1 MRYTNTFIET
11 QFLISVDKALARVKT
26 ILDTTRHP
34 QLAHEDEDHKY
45 DDKYALAEF
54 LVNTSIAAKLNALE
68 RLGLDGEKLQQVLS
82 WVYDDKQS
90 VTLRLEAEDT
100 CSYLKENI
108 VSVRSNVEHEVE
120 TTVQRTSFL
129 GLGGERTET
138 ISTKVVT
145 KVKEHHWKVGVQHR
159 LLIYKGSDPENC
171 IELQAR
177 NVSTVIIIA
186 AGQATGASPSQKPR
200 SPLAERTS
208 HRPIELNLTWML
220 QRISPKEQQ
229 CQFYIDRT
237 KHSCKTPR
245 RNENVDEA
253 VQFEHELQLWTQ
265 RVSTYYLTRVQNG
278 IQNRH
283 KPASPTEDGTSNKG
297 PDLGSIT
304 DETIFVPVIPLLEK
318 GSVLSLGDVAA
329 FLGEQNRSLQASIA
343 DTSKSFPP
351 SQLMRLVSN
360 LEATTYLLCKHLS
373 TIVQQTVEG
382 LDYVENMLEKQLVQ
396 AIGKEVDGKEFEE
409 YIRYHHKKLF
419 GDKYAPI
426 PFTYAVR
433 RPDHYPDGMLS
444 IENVDSQIDP
454 VYTWVRKMPDTGRT
468 SMFVPINA
476 ATSVELRG
484 GCFLHGWLQH
494 RFESSPVEPLFQLA
508 ARARQFSSF
517 LLIIGNIMG
526 PNQLNPKNAII
537 LQNKDELLIPL
548 ITNVLPSA
556 KDFKDAIASLS
567 PEQQDF
573 ANSFRSMQLESSIF
587 GVCVI
592 QLKPQLERLL
602 GLPDDALTKEIQL
615 TQDLMS
621 LFVDY
626 QIPSDLLSLQHAS
639 TTLPTDAEKVA
650 LVKEYVK
657 AVTDVIA
664 AEKKKQLDEETMKA
678 DMRTEMMHK
687 QTGGHGDGVGQGEI
701 YIRSEGKKVRRVR
714 KLMAAPRMVQS
725 DFTPEMAMSCIAPP
739 PQSVPGESAT
749 TYDLM
754 DVQVGADA
762 EQKTPSSNLT
772 NLSQG
777 EAGVAND
784 FTLIPRILDQ
794 KLEVLDK
801 DNALHS
807 TVIKAGDLWTRK
819 RQQNLLVSPETYSL
833 TSSDLDSEK
842 TKAFDLLDAISRSG
856 TLPIDC
862 SELHVVIA
870 VSHCF
875 ENTVMGTVVQDN
887 INPILKV
894 EKSSMLLASTVHAE
908 LPNKVLANEKEIA
921 RLKGAF
927 PELMDA

>member
-1 MRYTNTFIET
+1 
-11 QFLISVDKALARVKT
+11 
-26 ILDTTRHP
+26 
-34 QLAHEDEDHKY
+34 
-45 DDKYALAEF
+45 
-54 LVNTSIAAKLNALE
+54 
-68 RLGLDGEKLQQVLS
+68 LGLDGEKLQQVLS
-82 WVYDDKQS
+82 WVYDEKQS

-100 CSYLKENI
+100 CSFLKENI
-108 VSVRSNVEHEVE
+108 VSVRSNKEHEVE

-138 ISTKVVT
+138 ISTKVIT
-145 KVKEHHWKVGVQHR
+145 KVKENHWKVGVQHR
-159 LLIYKGSDPENC
+159 LLIYKGSNPENC
-171 IELQAR
+171 IELQSR

-186 AGQATGASPSQKPR
+186 AGQATGASSSQSPK
-200 SPLAERTS
+200 SPLAERTL
-208 HRPIELNLTWML
+208 HPPIELNLTWML

-237 KHSCKTPR
+237 KPSCKTPR
-245 RNENVDEA
+245 RNENVDEV
-253 VQFEHELQLWTQ
+253 VQFAHELQMWTR
-265 RVSTYYLTRVQNG
+265 RVSTFYLIRIQNG

-283 KPASPTEDGTSNKG
+283 RPASPTEDGTGNKG
-297 PDLGSIT
+297 PDLGSVT
-304 DETIFVPVIPLLEK
+304 DETIFVPVIPLLEE
-318 GSVLSLGDVAA
+318 GSVLSMGDVAA
-329 FLGEQNRSLQASIA
+329 FLEEQSRSLQACIA

-360 LEATTYLLCKHLS
+360 LEATTYLVCEHLS
-373 TIVQQTVEG
+373 SIVQQTVEG
-382 LDYVENMLEKQLVQ
+382 LDYVENMLKKQIVH

-426 PFTYAVR
+426 PFTYAIR

-444 IENVDSQIDP
+444 IENVNSQIDP
-454 VYTWVRKMPDTGRT
+454 VYTWVREMPDAGQP

-484 GCFLHGWLQH
+484 GCFLHGWLQQ
-494 RFESSPVEPLFQLA
+494 RFESSPVEPSFQLA

-517 LLIIGNIMG
+517 LLITGNMMG

-573 ANSFRSMQLESSIF
+573 AKSFRSMQLESSVF

-602 GLPDDALTKEIQL
+602 GLPEDALTKEIQL

-621 LFVDY
+621 LFIDY

-639 TTLPTDAEKVA
+639 ATPSTDADKVA

-664 AEKKKQLDEETMKA
+664 AEKKKQLGEETLKA

-687 QTGGHGDGVGQGEI
+687 LTGGDATDHVGQGEI
-701 YIRSEGKKVRRVR
+701 YVKADGKKVRRVR
-714 KLMAAPRMVQS
+714 KLMAAPMMVQS

-739 PQSVPGESAT
+739 LQSVPGESAVAH
-749 TYDLM
+749 DL
-754 DVQVGADA
+754 VEGQFEAVA
-762 EQKTPSSNLT
+762 EQKTPGSNLT
-772 NLSQG
+772 NPSQG
-777 EAGVAND
+777 EAEVTND
-784 FTLIPRILDQ
+784 FTSIPKILDQ

-807 TVIKAGDLWTRK
+807 TVIKAGDMWTRK
-819 RQQNLLVSPETYSL
+819 RQQNLLVSPETCTL
-833 TSSDLDSEK
+833 TSSELGSEK

-875 ENTVMGTVVQDN
+875 ENTVM
-887 INPILKV
+887 
-894 EKSSMLLASTVHAE
+894 
-908 LPNKVLANEKEIA
+908 
-921 RLKGAF
+921 
-927 PELMDA
+927 